1 MPVAS
6 ASLTSR
12 LASGAPVRRERW
24 RGINADLHCHSN
36 VSDGVLSPAELVRR
50 AKDNGVELFA
60 LSDHDTLDGLAE
72 ARAEAA
78 RVGLPFVAGV
88 EVSVTWAG
96 ETIHVLGLGID
107 SDDPG
112 LVAGLARTRAGRDS
126 RAREMAEQLAAV
138 GIPGAYAGAL
148 HHVGNPDLVSRTHFA
163 RHLVERG
170 VCRTVGEV
178 FERFLSEGKPGFVEH
193 RWATL
198 AEAVGWI
205 LGAGGMAVLAHPGRY
220 RLSDSGL
227 WSLMEAFRALGGRG
241 IEVVCGSHRP
251 DQYQRFAR
259 HALELGFLASR
270 GSDFHGPGEGSIDLG
285 GLPPL
290 PAELEPVWADW
301 S

>member
-1 MPVAS
+1 MS
-6 ASLTSR
+6 ASPARS
-12 LASGAPVRRERW
+12 ARW
-24 RGINADLHCHSN
+24 RTINADLHCHSN

-50 AKDNGVELFA
+50 AKANGVELFA
-60 LSDHDTLDGLAE
+60 LSDHDALDGLADARSE
-72 ARAEAA
+72 ALRI
-78 RVGLPFVAGV
+78 GLAFVAGV

-107 SDDPG
+107 AEDPA
-112 LVAGLARTRAGRDS
+112 LVDGLARTRAGRDS
-126 RAREMAEQLAAV
+126 RAREMGEQLAAV
-138 GIPGAYAGAL
+138 GIPGAYEGAL
-148 HHVGNPDLVSRTHFA
+148 RHVGNPDLVSRTHFA

-193 RWATL
+193 RWANL
-198 AEAVGWI
+198 AEAIGWI
-205 LGAGGMAVLAHPGRY
+205 HGAGGVAVLAHPGRY
-220 RLSDSGL
+220 RLPETGL
-227 WSLMEAFRALGGRG
+227 RVLMEAFRELGGRG

-270 GSDFHGPGEGSIDLG
+270 GSDFHAPGEGSIDLG